1 MAERDH
7 IPLGVSFYPDW
18 FNKHYGVSFDRQYYF
33 DPETRIEAK
42 MEIDKRLYERFG
54 DVGLG
59 DKDSKP
65 KPLITFGMVMLPAIF
80 GCEIVFQ
87 SDALP
92 WAMPLKLS
100 EDKVMKL
107 EVPDIFNASPMTDMI
122 KQMEYLKDKY
132 DNVVGDINVTGVQN
146 LALKIRGEQLYI
158 DYFENPELCHHLL
171 KICTESII
179 QLFQYVYKIT
189 GTGAID
195 VTPMCDPGLFV
206 IPNCTVEQISLETY
220 EKYVLDYDNQVADAC
235 HPLGVHHCGSVNQ
248 VLDGYAK
255 IRYLEFIEIGF
266 GSDVKRGR
274 EVFGPKV
281 AVNSRINPVL
291 MKTGTTEEVAAE
303 VRSLIDQGAP
313 LHNFSID
320 TVGLTYGTPDEN
332 IRAARETAAEY
343 GKIPSF
349 GPAEAE
355 SRPSYSFGKP
365 AKLMET
371 TVTSATQT
379 VVIGPRQPLVIIGE
393 RINPTGRKKLAQAL
407 EKGNLDLVQSEAI
420 KQVEEG
426 AHILDVNVGVSGI
439 DEPRMLKE
447 AILAIREVT
456 DVPLCIDSALP
467 KALEGGLEVY
477 EGKALVNSVNG
488 EELKLKQVLPLVK
501 KHGAA
506 VIGLTMDDR
515 GIPREAETRLEIAGK
530 IVERAEQMGIPREDV
545 IIDPLAM
552 AVSADYQAGLE
563 TIKAL
568 QLIRDEL
575 GVNQTLGLSNISFG
589 LPERASINAVFLAM
603 AMLSGL
609 TCPIVDPTVW
619 EMRKALLVS
628 DMLLGKDE
636 YCMNYISIS
645 GKGSL
650 IGRKVEP
657 TAKGEEVVGEGLE
670 AIKASVISGKRKN
683 AAALTQKALDS
694 GADPQGLIDNTLIPA
709 LNTVG
714 EKFEQR
720 KIFIPEMMMSAKS
733 MQACVDLIKPL
744 LKKQSEGLLGTVVL
758 GTVFGDLHDIG
769 KNLVKLLLETSG
781 FKVIN
786 LGENVPAENFVQ
798 AAREHNAHIV
808 GLSSL
813 LTTGDP
819 NVEETIKAIKSSD
832 VSDRVKVICGGAAMT
847 LKFVKACGAD
857 AYAKDA
863 AEGVKLTKELLGVS
877 A

>member
-1 MAERDH
+1 MAERNH
-7 IPLGVSFYPDW
+7 IPLGVGFYPDW
-18 FNKHYGVSFDRQYYF
+18 FNKHYGVSFDRKYYF
-33 DPETRIEAK
+33 DPETRIEARR
-42 MEIDKRLYERFG
+42 EIDKRLYERFG

-59 DKDSKP
+59 DKDPKP

-80 GCEIVFQ
+80 GCEVVFEP
-87 SDALP
+87 DALP

-100 EDKVMKL
+100 EDEVMKL
-107 EVPDIFNASPMTDMI
+107 EVPDIFNTSPMTEMI
-122 KQMEYLKDKY
+122 QQIDYLQDKY
-132 DNVVGDINVTGVQN
+132 GKVVGDINITGVQN
-146 LALKIRGEQLYI
+146 LALKIRGEQFYI

-171 KICTESII
+171 KVCTESII

-189 GTGAID
+189 GTGAVD
-195 VTPMCDPGLFV
+195 VTPMCDPKLFV

-220 EKYVLDYDNQVADAC
+220 EKFVLDYDNQVADAC

-255 IRYLEFIEIGF
+255 IRHLAFVEIGF
-266 GSDVKRGR
+266 GSDVMRTR
-274 EVFGPKV
+274 EVFGPEV
-281 AVNSRINPVL
+281 AVNARINPVL
-291 MKTGTTEEVAAE
+291 MKNGTTEEVATE
-303 VRSLIDQGAP
+303 VRRLIHQGAP

-320 TVGLTYGTPDEN
+320 TVGLTHGTPDEN
-332 IRAARETAAEY
+332 VRVARETAAEY

-349 GPAEAE
+349 SPAEAE
-355 SRPSYSFGKP
+355 SRPLYSFGKP
-365 AKLMET
+365 AKIMET
-371 TVTSATQT
+371 TVRRATKT
-379 VVIGPRQPLVIIGE
+379 VVIGPRHPLVIIGE

-407 EKGNLDLVQSEAI
+407 EKGDLGLVQSEAI
-420 KQVEEG
+420 KQVEDG

-439 DEPRMLKE
+439 DEPAMLKE
-447 AILAIREVT
+447 AILAIGEVT
-456 DVPLCIDSALP
+456 DIPLCIDSALP
-467 KALEGGLEVY
+467 KALEAGLEVY

-488 EELKLKQVLPLVK
+488 EELKLKQILPMVK
-501 KHGAA
+501 EHSAA

-515 GIPREAETRLEIAGK
+515 GIPKDAETRLEIARK
-530 IVERAEQMGIPREDV
+530 IVERAEQTGIPREDV

-603 AMLSGL
+603 AVLSGL

-636 YCMNYISIS
+636 YCMNYISTS
-645 GKGSL
+645 GKRSPKGE
-650 IGRKVEP
+650 KVEP
-657 TAKGEEVVGEGLE
+657 VAKTEEVVGEGPG
-670 AIKASVISGKRKN
+670 AIKESVISGKRKE

-694 GADPQGLIDNTLIPA
+694 GADPQDIIDHTLIPA
-709 LNTVG
+709 LNVVG
-714 EKFEQR
+714 ERFEQR

-744 LKKQSEGLLGTVVL
+744 LKKESEAILGTVVL

-769 KNLVKLLLETSG
+769 KNLVRLLLETSG

-786 LGENVPAENFVQ
+786 LGENVPPEKFVQ

-819 NVEETIKAIKSSD
+819 HVEETIRAIKSSD
-832 VSDRVKVICGGAAMT
+832 VADKVKVICGGAAMT
-847 LKFVKACGAD
+847 LKFVKACGGD

-863 AEGVKLTKELLGVS
+863 AEGVKLTKELLGITV
-877 A
+877 